1 MADINLVT
9 ANKVN
14 VVESIEQLTL
24 PAAEAIT
31 AGMAMRLDTTSGKFT
46 KANGSAAG
54 EARVK
59 WLAVK
64 TVAAGEPVT
73 GIKTGVLDGYDLSGL
88 NYDADVFLSD
98 TDGRLADTAGTV
110 STKVGR
116 VLPGTSTTLGTAFD
130 KLLLVDL

>member
-31 AGMAMRLDTTSGKFT
+31 AGMGMRLDTINGKFT
-46 KANGSAAG
+46 KANASAAG

-59 WLAVK
+59 WIAVK
-64 TVAAGEPVT
+64 SVSTGEPVT
-73 GIKTGVLDGYDLSGL
+73 GIKRGVLDGYDLSGMD
-88 NYDADVFLSD
+88 YDADVFLSD
-98 TDGRLADTAGTV
+98 TDGRLADAAGTV
-110 STKVGR
+110 STKIGR
-116 VLPGTSTTLGTAFD
+116 VLPGPSTTLGTAFD

>member
-24 PAAEAIT
+24 PAAESIT
-31 AGMAMRLDTTSGKFT
+31 AGMAMRLDTSSGKFT
-46 KANGSAAG
+46 KANASAAG

-73 GIKTGVLDGYDLSGL
+73 GIKTGVLDGYDLSGMA
-88 NYDADVFLSD
+88 YDADVFLSD
-98 TDGRLADTAGTV
+98 TDGRLADAAGTV